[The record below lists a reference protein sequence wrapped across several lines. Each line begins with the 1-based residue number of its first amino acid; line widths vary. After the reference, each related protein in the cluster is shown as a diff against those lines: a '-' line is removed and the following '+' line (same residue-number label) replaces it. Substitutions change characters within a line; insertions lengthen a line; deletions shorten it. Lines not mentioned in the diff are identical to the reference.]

1 MLFRPRF
8 LSLSV
13 DWLVDHQKSL
23 LLSLVIILSIGT
35 GLSLFLSWQNTQ
47 EIYEYEPGK
56 TTYRYASEPSLW
68 KQLDYA
74 VFLTLNGTMK
84 DSPVMQ
90 KLWGISN
97 YRAFDLL
104 PALWMLS
111 IYLIYYFR
119 CKTREQ
125 RIELIQYGF
134 FMLFALLVA
143 MLASRLVVDF
153 YRFSPTLA
161 DDLRP
166 QAFLLSQIP
175 DFFLD
180 LEKIKDTT
188 NKSFPGDHASVLLL
202 MGFFMIFR
210 LPLTYAGAV
219 VFGMIIFSIPRLAGG
234 GHWLSDIIAG
244 GLALSLVFV
253 PIFLYPPVREYIT
266 GKFYPL
272 ARKMYYRLPEFLR
285 ASSQAQ

>member
-1 MLFRPRF
+1 MLFRTRIQSTPTDR
-8 LSLSV
+8 LYKR
-13 DWLVDHQKSL
+13 QKSF
-23 LLSLVIILSIGT
+23 LLSLILILSIGT
-35 GLSLFLSWQNTQ
+35 GLSLFFSWQNTQ
-47 EIYEYEPGK
+47 EIYEYKPGK
-56 TTYRYASEPSLW
+56 TTYQYTAEPSVW

-90 KLWGISN
+90 TLWGITN
-97 YRAFDLL
+97 YRAFDLI

-125 RIELIQYGF
+125 RIGLIQYGF

-153 YRFSPTLA
+153 YRFSPTLV

-180 LEKIKDTT
+180 IEKIKDTT

-202 MGFFMIFR
+202 LGFFMIFR
-210 LPLTYAGAV
+210 LPWAYAGAV
-219 VFGMIIFSIPRLAGG
+219 LLGMIIFSIPRLAGG
-234 GHWLSDIIAG
+234 GHWLSDIVAG

-253 PIFLYPPVREYIT
+253 PVFLYPPVREFIIA
-266 GKFYPL
+266 KFYSL
-272 ARKMYYRLPEFLR
+272 ARKMYYRLPEFLQ
-285 ASSQAQ
+285 ASG

>member
-1 MLFRPRF
+1 MLFRTRLHPSPTGRLYNRQKSF
-8 LSLSV
+8 LFSLVLILSV
-13 DWLVDHQKSL
+13 
-23 LLSLVIILSIGT
+23 GM
-35 GLSLFLSWQNTQ
+35 GLSLFFSWQNTQ
-47 EIYEYEPGK
+47 EIYEYKPGK
-56 TTYRYASEPSLW
+56 TTYRYTAEPSVW
-68 KQLDYA
+68 KQLDYT

-90 KLWGISN
+90 KLWGITN
-97 YRAFDLL
+97 YRAFDLI

-134 FMLFALLVA
+134 FMLFALLIA

-153 YRFSPTLA
+153 YRFSPTLV
-161 DDLRP
+161 DDLRS
-166 QAFLLSQIP
+166 QAVLISQIP

-180 LEKIKDTT
+180 IEKIKDTT

-202 MGFFMIFR
+202 LGFFMIFR
-210 LPLTYAGAV
+210 LPLAYAGAV
-219 VFGMIIFSIPRLAGG
+219 LLGMIIFSIPRLAGG
-234 GHWLSDIIAG
+234 GHWISDIIAG

-253 PIFLYPPVREYIT
+253 PLFLYPPVREYIA
-266 GKFYPL
+266 GKFYPP
-272 ARKMYYRLPEFLR
+272 ARKMYYRLPEFLQ
-285 ASSQAQ
+285 ASG